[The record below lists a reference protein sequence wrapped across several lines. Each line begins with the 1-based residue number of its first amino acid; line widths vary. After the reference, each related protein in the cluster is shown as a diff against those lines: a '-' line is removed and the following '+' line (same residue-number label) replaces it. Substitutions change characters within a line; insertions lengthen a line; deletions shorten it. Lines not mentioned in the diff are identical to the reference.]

1 MLISNPIADPL
12 FMPTAYVVLGMMGGT
27 LLILLIITRFNLAQ
41 LGQNVLFKRW
51 RVWAIIAPIYGL
63 AILSG
68 QITTMLL
75 VSLLVFQ
82 GLREYS
88 RLVRL
93 PANYAT
99 VLIALG
105 PLAAP
110 VALLSTEA
118 FYALPAVLLIGGTL
132 QPLLLN
138 RDEQGVRHLAF
149 SAFGWGYIAWF
160 LGHVM
165 LLYIY
170 ISGGPGV
177 LLAIGLGTALSDV
190 GAFVVGKTLG
200 KHKMAPRLSP
210 NKTWEGVGGNVLGAY
225 VGVGLMLFALP
236 DNLRLA
242 AVLLLPV
249 VIALG
254 AVWGDLLESSIKREF
269 EVKDAGVWLP
279 GFGGLLDRIDSLI
292 IIVPLV
298 YYFLHWVG

>member
-1 MLISNPIADPL
+1 MLISNPVDNPL
-12 FMPTAYVVLGMMGGT
+12 FWPTAYVVLGILGST
-27 LLILLIITRFNLAQ
+27 LLVLLVITRFNLAR
-41 LGQNVLFKRW
+41 LGQSVLFRRW
-51 RVWAIIAPIYGL
+51 RVWAVIAPVYGL

-68 QITTMLL
+68 QLTTMLL
-75 VSLLVFQ
+75 VALLIFQ
-82 GLREYS
+82 GLREYAQ
-88 RLVRL
+88 LVRL
-93 PANYAT
+93 PSYYAT
-99 VLIALG
+99 VLIVLG

-110 VALLSTEA
+110 VALLSSEA
-118 FYALPAVLLIGGTL
+118 FYALPAVLLIAGTL

-138 RDEQGVRHLAF
+138 QDGQGVRHLAF

-170 ISGGPGV
+170 IPGGPGV

-190 GAFVVGKTLG
+190 GAFVVGKTFG

-210 NKTWEGVGGNVLGAY
+210 NKTWEGAVGNVLGAY
-225 VGVGLMLFALP
+225 VGVGLTFYALP
-236 DNLRLA
+236 DNLRLP
-242 AVLLLPV
+242 AVLLLPI

-254 AVWGDLLESSIKREF
+254 AIWGDLLESSIKREF

-292 IIVPLV
+292 IVVPLV
-298 YYFLHWVG
+298 YYFLRWVG